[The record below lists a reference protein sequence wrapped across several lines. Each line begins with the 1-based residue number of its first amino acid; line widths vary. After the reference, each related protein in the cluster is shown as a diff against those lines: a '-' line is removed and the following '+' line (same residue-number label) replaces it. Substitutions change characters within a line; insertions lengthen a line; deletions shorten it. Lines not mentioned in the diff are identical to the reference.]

1 MSDDQP
7 LDLAGAF
14 PDPVDAQLAEEALGD
29 VLAHIATAAENLH
42 CAVGDPARHLGGIE
56 LRHGALGMARLAVDA
71 GVDLLRRA
79 IGHEPGGPELGQA
92 VGQHELDRLLL
103 GDGFAEGD
111 AGLGECRRL
120 VDQPLGGT
128 AAARGNAQALVA
140 EPVIGEFHAPAFL
153 ADAVGDGH
161 ADVLEAVDGM
171 MGGVVVGIGG
181 GADQS
186 DARGFHIDEEEAVGA
201 GMGAAG
207 ELGLEDEMIGVI
219 GAGDMPFLA
228 VQDVIPA
235 LAPGRGLDRV
245 DVRARL
251 GLGDGIAFMA
261 LAADVRFDPGL
272 HLMRRAGT
280 GLDHPGR
287 SRAVAPA
294 QRIGDLADLLL
305 DDDLLEAAEARPA
318 EVAGDGQRMEADLP
332 GDALVPRPDLR
343 RQLAAVHLRRDL
355 MRDQLL
361 CDEAAH
367 LLLPGTRG
375 RGQGV
380 GHGSAP

>member
-1 MSDDQP
+1 
-7 LDLAGAF
+7 
-14 PDPVDAQLAEEALGD
+14 
-29 VLAHIATAAENLH
+29 
-42 CAVGDPARHLGGIE
+42 
-56 LRHGALGMARLAVDA
+56 
-71 GVDLLRRA
+71 
-79 IGHEPGGPELGQA
+79 
-92 VGQHELDRLLL
+92 
-103 GDGFAEGD
+103 
-111 AGLGECRRL
+111 
-120 VDQPLGGT
+120 
-128 AAARGNAQALVA
+128 
-140 EPVIGEFHAPAFL
+140 
-153 ADAVGDGH
+153 
-161 ADVLEAVDGM
+161 

-181 GADQS
+181 GADQG
-186 DARGFHIDEEEAVGA
+186 DARGFHIDEEQAVGA

-235 LAPGRGLDRV
+235 LAPGRRLDRV
-245 DVRARL
+245 DVRAGL

-272 HLMRRAGT
+272 HLMRRAGA

-305 DDDLLEAAEARPA
+305 DDDLLEEAEAGSA
-318 EVAGDGQRMEADLP
+318 EVAGDGQRIEPDLL
-332 GDALVPRPDLR
+332 GDALVPRPDFR

-355 MRDQLL
+355 MGDQLL

-375 RGQGV
+375 RGQGI
-380 GHGSAP
+380 GHGRRSLKVAVVRGKDQAARAAARCPANSRGKTAPSKARQVRLASLRSTAFGLVRISSQRPSIMALRPRATQSGSVSP